1 MTTMTF
7 GPESGTLHLLTGVEG
22 KAARMG
28 HDLVLDLSDWSAE
41 ADVSDGVPTAVR
53 LRAALAS
60 FAVQSGSGGAKPL
73 SDKDRATIRKN
84 ALGSMRA
91 DKHPEVTFAS
101 TSISPSA
108 NGFQV
113 TGDLSIGGQTR
124 PVTVDLAVEGSTLT
138 ARTSV
143 VQTQFDVTPYS
154 AMLGALKLRDRVDV
168 ALDAT
173 IPA

>member
-1 MTTMTF
+1 MTTLTF
-7 GPESGTLHLLTGVEG
+7 GPDSGTLHLLTGVEG

-41 ADVSDGVPTAVR
+41 ADVTDGAPTAVR
-53 LRAALAS
+53 LRAGLAS
-60 FAVQSGSGGAKPL
+60 FAVQSGTGGAKPL

-91 DKHPEVTFAS
+91 DEHPEVTFSS
-101 TSISPSA
+101 TSISPSDR
-108 NGFQV
+108 GFQV
-113 TGDLSIGGQTR
+113 TGDLSIGGRTS
-124 PVTVDLAVEGSTLT
+124 PVTVDLAVDGSALT
-138 ARTSV
+138 ARGSV

-154 AMLGALKLRDRVDV
+154 AMLGALRLRDRVDV

-173 IPA
+173 LPS